1 MTLIPIILYF
11 GGFILIM
18 FGFALSVRAQNQ
30 HIRLI
35 RQDDPTKDAATR
47 MTGLYRLYADPELL

>member
-18 FGFALSVRAQNQ
+18 FGFALSVRAQKQ

-35 RQDDPTKDAATR
+35 RQDDPYQRCCNTHDR
-47 MTGLYRLYADPELL
+47 PLSPLC